1 MARAFAQAEAA
12 AEQAAVPQVAAMAA
26 VVGGSVQQASAE
38 AGISG
43 LDDETLGHIV
53 HTVVERL
60 KPELFAEIRRKL
72 AEKK

>member
-1 MARAFAQAEAA
+1 
-12 AEQAAVPQVAAMAA
+12 
-26 VVGGSVQQASAE
+26 
-38 AGISG
+38 
-43 LDDETLGHIV
+43 V